1 MAPHCRLA
9 RAFFLFSRKIDGA
22 SLTRKV
28 HEMSDLWILTWGGGG
43 GGVEPVINVCS
54 MDLAAAATITDTTD
68 RKGKHKPRG

>member
-1 MAPHCRLA
+1 M
-9 RAFFLFSRKIDGA
+9 
-22 SLTRKV
+22 V